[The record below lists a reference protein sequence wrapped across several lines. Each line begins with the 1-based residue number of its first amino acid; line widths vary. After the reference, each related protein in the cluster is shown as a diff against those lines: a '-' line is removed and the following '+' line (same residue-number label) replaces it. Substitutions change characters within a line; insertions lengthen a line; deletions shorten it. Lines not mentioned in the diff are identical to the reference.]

1 MIDGRISSEVN
12 KNYAVSLAD
21 HGVYSGTTSIKTTL
35 NNTIAQNA
43 NHQAV
48 VEEMELALPPEL
60 LTIDEIATEVIRG
73 DWGNGEERKRKLE
86 EAGYNY
92 YEVQGLVNEKLT
104 GFNTYESQEKNDE
117 YKKETVNFERISLE
131 EREHDTIENPGKEET
146 VNFERRQTQKT
157 DLPELQDDNKKETV
171 NLERISLEE
180 RDYDTIENPNKEE
193 TVNLERISFE
203 ERDYETIANPGEKE
217 TQTFVNSIDVNIAG
231 NQDAAYTK
239 FNY

>member
-104 GFNTYESQEKNDE
+104 GFNTYESQEKNGE
-117 YKKETVNFERISLE
+117 YQNLESLKGRETQKTDLPELQDDNKKETVNL
-131 EREHDTIENPGKEET
+131 
-146 VNFERRQTQKT
+146 ERRETQKT

-180 RDYDTIENPNKEE
+180 RDYDTIENPNKKE